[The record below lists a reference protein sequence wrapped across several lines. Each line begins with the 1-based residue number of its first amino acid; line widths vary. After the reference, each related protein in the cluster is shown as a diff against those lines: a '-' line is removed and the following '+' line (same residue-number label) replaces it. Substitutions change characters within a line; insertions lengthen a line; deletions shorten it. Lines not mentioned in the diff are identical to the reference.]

1 MRKWTYLVAAL
12 LMSGTAATF
21 TSCIDNEEPA
31 GIEAMRT
38 AKADFYAAQAAVK
51 QAQVAYQDALTAYQ
65 EQLVKEMELK
75 NKALEIANQL
85 AEATTAKDI
94 AALEYAKAE
103 LLAQHEVKMQQIAA
117 NKAMADAALEKALV
131 EMAKVVSAVNGEYT
145 AEYARLLAKVTD
157 NNAKY
162 NMAAAQ
168 VTELRLQLAAA
179 TMNALDTASVR
190 LNLQKDIDVYGTQLE
205 YLKKQRELLTT
216 ISAPDAN
223 VEANMETLDKQIREL
238 ANDFNDKVVEM
249 RTLFERK
256 AKEEQDVDV
265 LEAQYAKDN
274 TEKYSKEVVAKI
286 AIPENIEHDFIANI
300 YDVNDATPS
309 LEISEKDEL
318 VETTKVN
325 GTDKYSLKDQNN
337 EYVITVAEA
346 PGTTSINSS
355 TVQVMSNKLSA
366 LLDYRTGTNDI
377 IGQRLAA
384 YRFAVDG
391 SASSEFDKEKL
402 DQKLLELDS
411 YKNAAETFKAAFV
424 EDLKAYK
431 AELEKYKTAI
441 SNYMYDSSPINST
454 TNDPYS
460 YYDIL
465 EDLINELAADLN
477 GSDEAKKAAAQEK
490 LLPVLQKYGEYR
502 MALDGWAYSTHQDVD
517 PYFKVIKANE
527 ITEANA
533 KQILGNSTL
542 ETGTDKASY
551 KDAMPYDTY
560 PYAAIEKAYDEA
572 FGENSSTTYDFILNY
587 PGNEIDLDNNI
598 AALDAE
604 IEDVLF
610 TYNST
615 STTWGGSFKEY
626 LDKANKVILL
636 EKAKSWND
644 LVETVKAAKE
654 APNQEY
660 ITYLLE
666 AAVQADEVKKL
677 ELIVDKTQ
685 VEINKL
691 GYEIVNANLSS
702 DVIAVPDNI
711 NIEYKDGTN
720 SNGGISI
727 GTATDPNYAKLHT
740 IKAVTAGGTLG
751 NYIGKLITVHNTIAS
766 GITDFNEEL
775 QALNADIADL
785 TKLYND
791 ALNEMDEFEN
801 GGYTIVDAGITQ
813 DPAEPSEGEGEGEG
827 GGGTPSTPTGEATVT
842 ITLSDGVKVTLTPTP
857 SDGSEGSGTNPEDDK
872 YGSIR
877 VDITYPYTS
886 SNGDTSS
893 PSGNNGI
900 FTGGS
905 NETSF
910 DIIYKLEWFEAAV
923 AAVTATEEEDAP
935 KAELTATFLKSW
947 IEAKEAEI
955 TFWEEKMEDY
965 KKEGEYIQKEL
976 DAFLAVINARYPAAQ

>member
-216 ISAPDAN
+216 ISTPDAN
-223 VEANMETLDKQIREL
+223 IEANMEALDKQIREL

-249 RTLFERK
+249 RALFERK
-256 AKEEQDVDV
+256 AKEKQDKAV
-265 LEAQYAKDN
+265 LQAQNDKAN
-274 TEKYSKEVVAKI
+274 TEKYSKKVVAKI
-286 AIPENIEHDFIANI
+286 AIPENIEHDFIANV
-300 YDVNDATPS
+300 YDVNDVTTP
-309 LEISEKDEL
+309 EAISEKDEL
-318 VETTKVN
+318 VETTTVN
-325 GTDKYSLKDQNN
+325 GTDKYSLRDQNN
-337 EYVITVAEA
+337 EYVITVAED
-346 PGTTSINSS
+346 PGTTDVGNS
-355 TVQVMSNKLSA
+355 TVQVMSDKLSN
-366 LLDYRTGTNDI
+366 LLDVDEQTYDI
-377 IGQRLAA
+377 IGQRLTAYQSAVEGGAA
-384 YRFAVDG
+384 D
-391 SASSEFDKEKL
+391 FDKEKL

-441 SNYMYDSSPINST
+441 SNYMYDSSTTNPA

-477 GSDEAKKAAAQEK
+477 GSDEAKKAKAQED
-490 LLPVLQKYGEYR
+490 LLPKLQEYGKFRKE
-502 MALDGWAYSTHQDVD
+502 LDGWAYAASADDEPLYMT
-517 PYFKVIKANE
+517 IKANE
-527 ITEANA
+527 INETNA
-533 KQILGNSTL
+533 RQILGNPTL
-542 ETGTDKASY
+542 ETGTGKADY
-551 KDAMPYDTY
+551 KGAMPYDTY
-560 PYAAIEKAYDEA
+560 PYAAIKKAYDEA
-572 FGENSSTTYDFILNY
+572 FGAGSTGTTYRFILDY
-587 PGNEIDLDNNI
+587 PGDEIDLTNNI

-604 IEDVLF
+604 IEDELF
-610 TYNST
+610 HASKA
-615 STTWGGSFKEY
+615 WGGSFKEY

-644 LVETVKAAKE
+644 LVETVKAAQE

-666 AAVQADEVKKL
+666 AAAQADEVKKL
-677 ELIVDKTQ
+677 ELIVNKTQ
-685 VEINKL
+685 VEIDNL
-691 GYEIVNANLSS
+691 GYEIVNFSGGTV
-702 DVIAVPDNI
+702 DDDDIPDAI
-711 NIEYKDGTN
+711 TIEYTDGSN
-720 SNGGISI
+720 SNGGTSI
-727 GTATDPNYAKLHT
+727 GTDDDPNYAKLHT
-740 IKAVTAGGTLG
+740 IKAVKAGGTLG
-751 NYIGKLITVHNTIAS
+751 DYIVNLITVHNEVAY
-766 GITDFNEEL
+766 GITSFDTEL
-775 QALNADIADL
+775 QALNKDIADL
-785 TKLYND
+785 TKHYND
-791 ALNEMDEFEN
+791 ALNKMDEFEN
-801 GGYTIVDAGITQ
+801 GGYTIVEAGIEQ
-813 DPAEPSEGEGEGEG
+813 DPAEPSEGEGEG
-827 GGGTPSTPTGEATVT
+827 GGGTPSTPTGKATVT
-842 ITLSDGVKVTLTPTP
+842 ITLSKGVTVTLTPTP
-857 SDGSEGSGTNPEDDK
+857 SDGSEDSGTNPEEDK
-872 YGSIR
+872 YGSIK
-877 VDITYPYTS
+877 VDITYPYTN

-893 PSGNNGI
+893 PSGDNGI

-923 AAVTATEEEDAP
+923 AATEDAP
-935 KAELTATFLKSW
+935 TAELTAKFLKSW
-947 IEAKEAEI
+947 IEAKEAQI
-955 TFWEEKMEDY
+955 TFWEEKMENY

>member
-223 VEANMETLDKQIREL
+223 IEANMETLDKQIREL

-249 RTLFERK
+249 RALFERK
-256 AKEEQDVDV
+256 AKEQQDVDV
-265 LEAQYAKDN
+265 LKAQYAKDN

-286 AIPENIEHDFIANI
+286 AIPENIEHDFIANV
-300 YDVNDATPS
+300 YDVNDVTTP
-309 LEISEKDEL
+309 EAISEKDEL
-318 VETTKVN
+318 VETTTVN
-325 GTDKYSLKDQNN
+325 GTDKYSLRDQNN

-346 PGTTSINSS
+346 PGTTDVDLS
-355 TVQVMSNKLSA
+355 TVQVMSDKLSA
-366 LLDYRTGTNDI
+366 LLDDDNGTYDI
-377 IGQRLAA
+377 IGQRLVA
-384 YRFAVDG
+384 YKSAVDEN
-391 SASSEFDKEKL
+391 ATDFDKEKL

-441 SNYMYDSSPINST
+441 SNYLYDSSST
-454 TNDPYS
+454 PYS
-460 YYDIL
+460 YYEL
-465 EDLINELAADLN
+465 LKDLINELAADLN

-502 MALDGWAYSTHQDVD
+502 MALDGWAYSTHQDVE

-533 KQILGNSTL
+533 RQILGDSEL
-542 ETGTDKASY
+542 KTGTDKANY

-572 FGENSSTTYDFILNY
+572 FGPSSTGSGTPAYRFIINY

-610 TYNST
+610 AYDSSST
-615 STTWGGSFKEY
+615 SWGGSFKEY
-626 LDKANKVILL
+626 LDKANKIILL

-644 LVETVKAAKE
+644 LVETVKAAQE
-654 APNQEY
+654 GPNTEF
-660 ITYLLE
+660 ITWALE
-666 AAVQADEVKKL
+666 EAVQADEVKKL

-691 GYEIVNANLSS
+691 GYEIVNVLGGTLDASDIPDAITITYNDGSS
-702 DVIAVPDNI
+702 DPVG
-711 NIEYKDGTN
+711 GT
-720 SNGGISI
+720 S
-727 GTATDPNYAKLHT
+727 TDPNYAKLHT

-813 DPAEPSEGEGEGEG
+813 DPAEPSEGEGEG

-857 SDGSEGSGTNPEDDK
+857 NNGSEDTGTNPEDDE

-923 AAVTATEEEDAP
+923 AAVTATEEDAP

-947 IEAKEAEI
+947 IEAKEAQI
-955 TFWEEKMEDY
+955 TFWEEKMENY

>member
-1 MRKWTYLVAAL
+1 
-12 LMSGTAATF
+12 
-21 TSCIDNEEPA
+21 
-31 GIEAMRT
+31 MRT

-51 QAQVAYQDALTAYQ
+51 QAQVAYQNALTAYQ

-190 LNLQKDIDVYGTQLE
+190 LDLQTDIDVYGTQLE

-223 VEANMETLDKQIREL
+223 IEANMEALDKQIREL

-249 RTLFERK
+249 RALFERK

-309 LEISEKDEL
+309 VTISGKDYLFEK
-318 VETTKVN
+318 TTVN
-325 GTDKYSLKDQNN
+325 GAYKYSLKDQNN
-337 EYVITVAEA
+337 EYVITVAEV

-366 LLDYRTGTNDI
+366 LLGDDDDETYEI
-377 IGQRLAA
+377 LGQRLTA
-384 YRFAVDG
+384 YQSAVDG
-391 SASSEFDKEKL
+391 SASDFDKEEL

-441 SNYMYDSSPINST
+441 SNYLYDSSST
-454 TNDPYS
+454 PYS
-460 YYDIL
+460 YYEL
-465 EDLINELAADLN
+465 LKDLINELAADLN
-477 GSDEAKKAAAQEK
+477 GSDEAKKAAAQEE
-490 LLPVLQKYGEYR
+490 LLPKLQEYGKFR
-502 MALDGWAYSTHQDVD
+502 MALDGWAYAASADDEPLYMTIEV
-517 PYFKVIKANE
+517 NE
-527 ITEANA
+527 ITETNA
-533 KQILGNSTL
+533 ILILNGNNETVNKDL
-542 ETGTDKASY
+542 KDTGTPVYKEAKAH
-551 KDAMPYDTY
+551 DTY
-560 PYAAIEKAYDEA
+560 PYAAIKKAYDKA
-572 FGENSSTTYDFILNY
+572 FGASSTGSSTPAYRFILNY
-587 PGNEIDLDNNI
+587 PGNEIDLTNNI

-604 IEDVLF
+604 IEDELF
-610 TYNST
+610 HASK
-615 STTWGGSFKEY
+615 TWSGSFNEY

-666 AAVQADEVKKL
+666 AAAQADEVKKL
-677 ELIVDKTQ
+677 ELIVNKTQ
-685 VEINKL
+685 VEIDNL
-691 GYEIVNANLSS
+691 GYEIVNVSGGTVG
-702 DVIAVPDNI
+702 DDDIPDAI
-711 NIEYKDGTN
+711 TIEYKDGTD

-727 GTATDPNYAKLHT
+727 GTETDPNYAKLHT
-740 IKAVTAGGTLG
+740 IEAVTAGGTLG
-751 NYIGKLITVHNTIAS
+751 DYIIKLITVHNEVAN
-766 GITDFNEEL
+766 GITSFDTEL
-775 QALNADIADL
+775 QALNKDIADL

-801 GGYTIVDAGITQ
+801 GGYKVTDTTS
-813 DPAEPSEGEGEGEG
+813 PAYPGNSG
-827 GGGTPSTPTGEATVT
+827 AT
-842 ITLSDGVKVTLTPTP
+842 ITINLSDGVTVTLTPTP
-857 SDGSEGSGTNPEDDK
+857 SDGSAGTGTNPDNDE

-877 VDITYPYTS
+877 IDINYPYTS
-886 SNGDTSS
+886 SDGSS
-893 PSGNNGI
+893 SNPSGGSGV
-900 FTGGS
+900 TSGGS
-905 NETSF
+905 NNNTSF

-923 AAVTATEEEDAP
+923 SATKHDEGKGP
-935 KAELTATFLKSW
+935 KVELTATFLKSW
-947 IEAKEAEI
+947 IEAKEAQI
-955 TFWEEKMEDY
+955 TFWEEKMENY

>member
-145 AEYARLLAKVTD
+145 AEYARLLARVTD

-223 VEANMETLDKQIREL
+223 IEANMETLDKQIREL

-300 YDVNDATPS
+300 YDVNVYDENTNQPYE
-309 LEISEKDEL
+309 EISKKDEL

-325 GTDKYSLKDQNN
+325 DTDKYSLRDQNN

-346 PGTTSINSS
+346 TATSVSSS
-355 TVQVMSNKLSA
+355 TAQVMSDKLSA
-366 LLDYRTGTNDI
+366 LLGDDDDKTYEI
-377 IGQRLAA
+377 LGQRLVA
-384 YRFAVDG
+384 YKSAVDG
-391 SASSEFDKEKL
+391 NAAEFDKEKL

-411 YKNAAETFKAAFV
+411 YKNAAEIFKAAFV

-431 AELEKYKTAI
+431 AGLEKYKTAI
-441 SNYMYDSSPINST
+441 SNYMYDSSTTNTT

-460 YYDIL
+460 YYDLL
-465 EDLINELAADLN
+465 EDLINELDDDLN
-477 GSDEAKKAAAQEK
+477 GSDEAKKAAAQEE

-533 KQILGNSTL
+533 KQILGDSEL
-542 ETGTDKASY
+542 KTGTGKADY

-572 FGENSSTTYDFILNY
+572 FGENSSTTYDFILDY

-615 STTWGGSFKEY
+615 STWGGSFKEY

-644 LVETVKAAKE
+644 LVETVKAAQE
-654 APNQEY
+654 GPNTEF
-660 ITYLLE
+660 ITWALE
-666 AAVQADEVKKL
+666 EAVQADEVKKL

-702 DVIAVPDNI
+702 DVIAVPANI

-801 GGYTIVDAGITQ
+801 GGYTIVDAGIPQ
-813 DPAEPSEGEGEGEG
+813 DPAKPSEGE
-827 GGGTPSTPTGEATVT
+827 GGGTPSTPTGKATVT
-842 ITLSDGVKVTLTPTP
+842 ITLSKGVTVTLTPTP
-857 SDGSEGSGTNPEDDK
+857 SDGSEGSGTNPEDDE

-923 AAVTATEEEDAP
+923 AAVTATEENAP

>member
-51 QAQVAYQDALTAYQ
+51 QAQVAYQNALTAYQ

-190 LNLQKDIDVYGTQLE
+190 LDLQKNIDVYGTQLE

-223 VEANMETLDKQIREL
+223 IEANMETLDKQIREL

-249 RTLFERK
+249 RALFERK
-256 AKEEQDVDV
+256 AKEEQDKAV
-265 LEAQYAKDN
+265 LEAQNDKAN
-274 TEKYSKEVVAKI
+274 TEKYSKKVIAKI

-318 VETTKVN
+318 VETTTVN
-325 GTDKYSLKDQNN
+325 GTDKYSLRDQNN

-346 PGTTSINSS
+346 TATSVSSS
-355 TVQVMSNKLSA
+355 TAKVMSNKLSA
-366 LLDYRTGTNDI
+366 LLGDDDDETYEI
-377 IGQRLAA
+377 LGQRLVA
-384 YRFAVDG
+384 YKSAVDG
-391 SASSEFDKEKL
+391 SDSEFDIEKL

-441 SNYMYDSSPINST
+441 SNYLYDSSST
-454 TNDPYS
+454 PYS
-460 YYDIL
+460 YYEL
-465 EDLINELAADLN
+465 LKDLINELAADLN

-533 KQILGNSTL
+533 RQILGNSTL
-542 ETGTDKASY
+542 ETGTGKANY

-560 PYAAIEKAYDEA
+560 PYAAIKKAYDEA
-572 FGENSSTTYDFILNY
+572 FGPSSTGSGTPAYRFILNY

-598 AALDAE
+598 AALDTE

-610 TYNST
+610 AYDSSST
-615 STTWGGSFKEY
+615 SWGGSFKKY

-644 LVETVKAAKE
+644 LVETVKAAQE
-654 APNQEY
+654 GPNTEF
-660 ITYLLE
+660 ITWALE
-666 AAVQADEVKKL
+666 EAVQADEENKL
-677 ELIVDKTQ
+677 QLIVDKTQ
-685 VEINKL
+685 VEIDNL
-691 GYEIVNANLSS
+691 SYEIASSAITAANNIPDAITITYVEGS
-702 DVIAVPDNI
+702 DNI
-711 NIEYKDGTN
+711 GETSNPAKTN
-720 SNGGISI
+720 HISAI
-727 GTATDPNYAKLHT
+727 TAD
-740 IKAVTAGGTLG
+740 GTLG
-751 NYIGKLITVHNTIAS
+751 DYIKKLIAVHNEVAN
-766 GITDFNEEL
+766 GITNFDTEL

-801 GGYTIVDAGITQ
+801 GGYTIVEAGITQ
-813 DPAEPSEGEGEGEG
+813 DPAEPSEGEGEG

-923 AAVTATEEEDAP
+923 AEATEDAP
-935 KAELTATFLKSW
+935 TAELTATFLKSW
-947 IEAKEAEI
+947 IEAKEAQI
-955 TFWEEKMEDY
+955 TFWEEKMENY